1 MTNEQ
6 ERYEAIR
13 TILSLT
19 VLPLLKKERRLMVA
33 ILRIQIVS
41 LVTVVLLGSVVA
53 LEIFKS

>member
-19 VLPLLKKERRLMVA
+19 VLPLLKKERRLLLTV
-33 ILRIQIVS
+33 LRIQIVS
-41 LVTVVLLGSVVA
+41 IAVMVLLGAVIA
-53 LEIFKS
+53 IEIFKS

>member
-1 MTNEQ
+1 MTTEQ

-41 LVTVVLLGSVVA
+41 IAVMVLLVSVIA
-53 LEIFKS
+53 IEIFKG

>member
-41 LVTVVLLGSVVA
+41 IAVMVLLGAVIA
-53 LEIFKS
+53 IEIFKS

>member
-1 MTNEQ
+1 
-6 ERYEAIR
+6 
-13 TILSLT
+13 
-19 VLPLLKKERRLMVA
+19 MVA

>member
-1 MTNEQ
+1 MTTEQ

>member
-1 MTNEQ
+1 MTTEQ

-33 ILRIQIVS
+33 VLRIQIASIAVM
-41 LVTVVLLGSVVA
+41 VLLGVVIA

>member
-19 VLPLLKKERRLMVA
+19 VLPLLKKERRLMLA

-53 LEIFKS
+53 LEIFKG